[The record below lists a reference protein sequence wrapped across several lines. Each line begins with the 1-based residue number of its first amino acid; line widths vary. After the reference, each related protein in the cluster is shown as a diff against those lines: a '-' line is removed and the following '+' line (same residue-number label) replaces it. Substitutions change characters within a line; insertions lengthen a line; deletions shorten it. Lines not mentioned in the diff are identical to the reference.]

1 MIVRP
6 SGANSPFVRRIASAG
21 RTLALAAGVT
31 TLVSFVLGNGT
42 AAASTA
48 ADGAVAPL
56 PLPPGAVVVG
66 PVYRR
71 DGSFVA
77 SIATGADAN
86 AYAYGTPP
94 TLSFVDDA
102 PAAAVRT
109 TEATQYVRFYT
120 DGVTRPV
127 GGFVAGSNVV
137 RGLTPAQVKDVLAL
151 PFLPDSYTL
160 VTVPSGTCILVAQ
173 GASILGTFP
182 ANPPAIPAPGPWGRG
197 GVAQALLIG
206 TSGSANCADPQY
218 LPAENYR
225 NPQPM
230 GGFALAYVPRA
241 GAGNPGAVARALDH
255 ATFPTPFTDIDGVY
269 DRLDLLNVG
278 DPRPLRAALSQL
290 GGEGYA
296 NLGTLPVVAGR
307 SLLRVVADRARAA
320 GARGG
325 LFSGSSDRSH
335 GDGVWLGG
343 FGGPGHLGGNDD
355 GYGVDFDVGGVALGV
370 DIRAS
375 AEWTAGAV
383 VSFSRGTL
391 STVGLADSGHSE
403 LGALVFDATFD
414 PGTWRV
420 HGAAGY
426 GRSSA
431 RMDRAIAFPGQQR
444 RAASESAGD
453 VFLAALEFDAPLAL
467 GPSDVLTPAIGV
479 QAVVAGAM
487 AFDETGAG
495 AIDLKGRVDRP
506 RSVRSLA
513 GAQWN
518 HRRSEDGTVFD
529 LSGRLAWTHELADV
543 LRRSDATLRGLADA
557 SFTVRSA
564 AAPRDAAVLGLG
576 LAAASGR
583 GSGFLRYEGTVANGA
598 ATHTFA
604 AGLGLR
610 F

>member
-1 MIVRP
+1 MIARP

-137 RGLTPAQVKDVLAL
+137 RGLTPAQVKDALAL

-335 GDGVWLGG
+335 SDGVWLDG

-495 AIDLKGRVDRP
+495 AIDLKGRVDRT

>member
-1 MIVRP
+1 M
-6 SGANSPFVRRIASAG
+6 
-21 RTLALAAGVT
+21 LAHAAGVAAL
-31 TLVSFVLGNGT
+31 LVLALGNGT
-42 AAASTA
+42 AAGSAA

-56 PLPPGAVVVG
+56 PLPPGVVVVG
-66 PVYRR
+66 AVYRR
-71 DGSFVA
+71 DGSFIA
-77 SIATGADAN
+77 SIVTGADAN

-109 TEATQYVRFYT
+109 TEPTQYVRFYT

-151 PFLPDSYTL
+151 PFLPDSYTV
-160 VTVPSGTCILVAQ
+160 VTIPAGTCILVAQ
-173 GASILGTFP
+173 GAAILGNFP

-218 LPAENYR
+218 LAAENYR

-230 GGFALAYVPRA
+230 GGLALAYVPRA
-241 GAGNPGAVARALDH
+241 GGGNPGVVARALDH
-255 ATFPTPFTDIDGVY
+255 ATFPAPFTDMDGVY
-269 DRLDLLNVG
+269 NSLDLLNVG
-278 DPRPLRAALSQL
+278 DPGPLRAALSRL

-296 NLGTLPVVAGR
+296 NLGTLPVTTAR
-307 SLLRVVADRARAA
+307 TLLRVVADRAREA

-325 LFSGSSDRSH
+325 LFAGSSDRSH
-335 GDGVWLGG
+335 GDGVWLDG

-355 GYGVDFDVGGVALGV
+355 GYGVDFEVGGVALGV
-370 DIRAS
+370 DLRAS
-375 AEWTAGAV
+375 AEWTVGAV
-383 VSFSRGTL
+383 VSFSRGTM
-391 STVGLADSGHSE
+391 STVGLADSGRSE

-426 GRSSA
+426 GRTRA
-431 RMDRAIAFPGQQR
+431 RMDRAIDFPGQQR
-444 RAASESAGD
+444 RTASDTTGD
-453 VFLAALEFDAPLAL
+453 VFLAALEFDSPLAL
-467 GPSDVLTPAIGV
+467 GPSDVLIPAIGV

-495 AIDLKGRVDRP
+495 AVDLKGRVDRT

-518 HRRSEDGTVFD
+518 HRRSEGGTAFD
-529 LSGRLAWTHELADV
+529 LSGRLAWTHEFADV
-543 LRRSDATLRGLADA
+543 LHRSEATFRGLADA
-557 SFTVRSA
+557 PFTVRSA
-564 AAPRDAAVLGLG
+564 AAPRDAAVVGLG
-576 LAAASGR
+576 LAATSGR
-583 GSGFLRYEGTVANGA
+583 VSGFVRYDGTIANGA
-598 ATHTFA
+598 STHTFA